1 MTTYKDLYDRQ
12 QEIMDRFP
20 EATATELWK
29 INRGLMASLGQL
41 NAALSPLWYPGS
53 AGAAVDRQ
61 AALTCLTGALSYVL
75 TRDIVSERSAAPGW
89 PSEQIPPYVW
99 GVHWHKA
106 MSNLETTRPD
116 GDGWVY
122 DADNFFAFIPPIL
135 EVIGYGQEDLIHEYF
150 VLTDEV
156 LESA

>member
-29 INRGLMASLGQL
+29 INRGIMANLGLL

-61 AALTCLTGALSYVL
+61 VALNCLAGALIYVL

-99 GVHWHKA
+99 GAHWYTA
-106 MSNLETTRPD
+106 MLELET
-116 GDGWVY
+116 VMY
-122 DADNFFAFIPPIL
+122 DADNFFAFTPPIL
-135 EVIGYGQEDLIHEYF
+135 ELIGYEQEDLIHEYF
-150 VLTDEV
+150 VLTDEA